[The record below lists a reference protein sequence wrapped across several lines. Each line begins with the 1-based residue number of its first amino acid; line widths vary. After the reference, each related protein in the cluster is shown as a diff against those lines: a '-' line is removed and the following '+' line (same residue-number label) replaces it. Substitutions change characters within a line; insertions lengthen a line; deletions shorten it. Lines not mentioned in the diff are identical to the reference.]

1 MDELEQVDRLR
12 EVAQV
17 VDAQVAE
24 ARPVRQVVTS
34 TRDRR
39 RGYEHLA
46 AVAGAHDAGGT
57 VDVDAHVVGRSQRD
71 GPGVDAHPHPDHAVG
86 RPGGPG
92 EPSLRLEGGV
102 DRRRRSL
109 EDDEERVAL
118 GVHDL
123 PAAALDDVAQ
133 ELVVELEDAAVGV
146 AQPIEEA
153 GRALDI
159 GEQQRD
165 DTGRQPCARG
175 CGGRRAEGGG
185 RGRVDR
191 SRAEPSCHA
200 CALRGR

>member
-39 RGYEHLA
+39 RGHEHLA

-57 VDVDAHVVGRSQRD
+57 VDIDAHVVGRSQRD

-86 RPGGPG
+86 RPRGPG
-92 EPSLRLEGGV
+92 EPALRLEGGV

-146 AQPIEEA
+146 AQPI
-153 GRALDI
+153 
-159 GEQQRD
+159 
-165 DTGRQPCARG
+165 
-175 CGGRRAEGGG
+175 RRRVEPSISVNSSVTTPDGS
-185 RGRVDR
+185 RVRVD
-191 SRAEPSCHA
+191 AA
-200 CALRGR
+200 GGALRAVVADG